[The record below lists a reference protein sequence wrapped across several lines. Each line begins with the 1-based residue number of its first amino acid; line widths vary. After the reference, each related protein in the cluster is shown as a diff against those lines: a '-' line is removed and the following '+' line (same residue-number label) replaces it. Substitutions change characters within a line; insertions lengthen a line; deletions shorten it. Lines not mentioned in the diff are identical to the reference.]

1 MKKKIYIAGR
11 VSGED
16 LAECTMKFGTAQKK
30 VENMGFQ
37 AVNPLEVVG
46 DWKAT
51 WKEAMQKCIKALVDC
66 DGIYVMPCY
75 KSSKGARIERD
86 LAFNLEIER
95 FYNLKELEEW
105 KNS

>member
-1 MKKKIYIAGR
+1 MSKKKIYIAGR

-16 LAECTMKFGTAQKK
+16 LGECTMKFGTAQKK

-51 WKEAMQKCIKALVDC
+51 WKEAMQKCIKELVDC
-66 DGIYVMPCY
+66 DAVLMLPCAPG
-75 KSSKGARIERD
+75 SRGACIEKQLAYD
-86 LAFNLEIER
+86 LDIPVGFNLKD
-95 FYNLKELEEW
+95 LKNFEL
-105 KNS
+105 